1 MSTSSTESIELKLE
15 NDVERTFFTRNL
27 ITTTVSVS
35 RFKCENDKIIKFNS
49 KMTAE
54 WSYVNG
60 TATAS
65 QAQKL
70 IDLNRIINKNSDDI
84 SMSYDIA
91 AFSLPPL
98 TTHFF

>member
-1 MSTSSTESIELKLE
+1 
-15 NDVERTFFTRNL
+15 
-27 ITTTVSVS
+27 
-35 RFKCENDKIIKFNS
+35 
-49 KMTAE
+49 MTAE

-65 QAQKL
+65 QAQKF

-84 SMSYDIA
+84 SMSYEIA